1 MAFAPR
7 SMKRKNVKG
16 LALNAPEP
24 RISNVSSADVQAPG
38 ANGVRQDQDAQLEIG
53 LEFRLD
59 LRNDDLIKLKEL
71 GAGNGGT
78 VDKVQHSATK
88 AIMARKVG
96 ILPLSAQTQYAK
108 LLR

>member
-1 MAFAPR
+1 MAFAAR

-24 RISNVSSADVQAPG
+24 RHTTPSAADSQIPG
-38 ANGVRQDQDAQLEIG
+38 GTGRAKDPEPQLEIG

-59 LRNDDLIKLKEL
+59 LHNEDLKVIKEL

-78 VDKVQHSATK
+78 VSKVQHVATQ
-88 AIMARKVG
+88 AIMARKVSFLG
-96 ILPLSAQTQYAK
+96 RKCHGPY
-108 LLR
+108 